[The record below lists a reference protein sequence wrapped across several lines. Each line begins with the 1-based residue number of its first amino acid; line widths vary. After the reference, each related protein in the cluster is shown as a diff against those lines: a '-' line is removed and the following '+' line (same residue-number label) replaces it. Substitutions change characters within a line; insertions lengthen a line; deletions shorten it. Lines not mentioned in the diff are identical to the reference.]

1 LGSWPRNSDCRKPSL
16 KAVLGRKKDE
26 GNLTSKANSFHNPTE
41 KKKQRHSF
49 CTQRHLFMKSWNI
62 FAKETYRN
70 AELNIFEMRNTNA
83 RIPGAA
89 T

>member
-1 LGSWPRNSDCRKPSL
+1 
-16 KAVLGRKKDE
+16 
-26 GNLTSKANSFHNPTE
+26 
-41 KKKQRHSF
+41 
-49 CTQRHLFMKSWNI
+49 MKSWNI